1 MGATKT
7 TPEGEPILFEGRI
20 FKVVERTQVGRS
32 GKILKRQVVKH
43 PGAVGIVPILPDG
56 RVLLIEQ
63 YRVALQK
70 KIFEI
75 PAGTREVGEEP
86 LLTATRELV
95 EETGYSAGKIER
107 LTAIYTS
114 PGILQEELILYLATD
129 LTPGETA
136 LEDGEKIEPSPKT
149 WDEID
154 AMIDAEEIVDAKT
167 LVALLTARRR
177 LNVEK

>member
-1 MGATKT
+1 MSATNV
-7 TPEGEPILFEGRI
+7 TPDGEPILFEGRI

-43 PGAVGIVPILPDG
+43 PGAVAIVPILPDG

-70 KIFEI
+70 TIFEI

-86 LLTATRELV
+86 LLTATRELI
-95 EETGYSAGKIER
+95 EETGYSAGKVER
-107 LTAIYTS
+107 LTAIYSS

-129 LTPGETA
+129 LTPGESA
-136 LEDGEKIEPSPKT
+136 PEDGEKIELRPKT
-149 WDEID
+149 WEEID
-154 AMIDAEEIVDAKT
+154 AMIAAEEIVDAKT
-167 LVALLTARRR
+167 LVALLLARQA
-177 LNVEK
+177 LNVGC

>member
-1 MGATKT
+1 MSATNA

-70 KIFEI
+70 TIFEI
-75 PAGTREVGEEP
+75 PAGTR
-86 LLTATRELV
+86 
-95 EETGYSAGKIER
+95 
-107 LTAIYTS
+107 
-114 PGILQEELILYLATD
+114 D
-129 LTPGETA
+129 LTPGESA
-136 LEDGEKIEPSPKT
+136 PEDGEKIELRPKT

-167 LVALLTARRR
+167 LVALLTARRKLER
-177 LNVEK
+177 ER

>member
-1 MGATKT
+1 MDATNKT
-7 TPEGEPILFEGRI
+7 PDGEPILFEGRI

-32 GKILKRQVVKH
+32 GKMLKRQVVKH
-43 PGAVGIVPILPDG
+43 PGAVAIVPILPDG

-70 KIFEI
+70 TIFEV

-86 LLTATRELV
+86 LVTATRELI
-95 EETGYSAGKIER
+95 EETGYSAGKVER
-107 LTAIYTS
+107 LTAIYSS

-129 LTPGETA
+129 LTPGETV

-154 AMIDAEEIVDAKT
+154 AMIAAEEIVDAKT
-167 LVALLTARRR
+167 LVALLLARQK
-177 LNVEK
+177 LNVGR

>member
-1 MGATKT
+1 MDATNV
-7 TPEGEPILFEGRI
+7 TPDGEPILFQSRI
-20 FKVVERTQVGRS
+20 FGVVERTQVGRS

-43 PGAVGIVPILPDG
+43 PGAVAIVPILPDG

-70 KIFEI
+70 TIFEV

-86 LLTATRELV
+86 LATATRELI

-107 LTAIYTS
+107 LTAIYSS

-129 LTPGETA
+129 LTPGESA
-136 LEDGEKIEPSPKT
+136 LEDGEKIELRPKT

-154 AMIDAEEIVDAKT
+154 AMIAAEEIVDAKT
-167 LVALLTARRR
+167 LVALLLARQTLEGKR
-177 LNVEK
+177 

>member
-1 MGATKT
+1 MSATNV
-7 TPEGEPILFEGRI
+7 TPDGEPILFEGRI

-70 KIFEI
+70 TIFEI

-86 LLTATRELV
+86 LLTATRELI
-95 EETGYSAGKIER
+95 EETGYSAGKVER
-107 LTAIYTS
+107 LTAIYSS

-129 LTPGETA
+129 LTPGESA
-136 LEDGEKIEPSPKT
+136 PEDGEKIELRLKT
-149 WDEID
+149 WEEID
-154 AMIDAEEIVDAKT
+154 AMIAAEEIVDAKT
-167 LVALLTARRR
+167 LVALLLARQA
-177 LNVEK
+177 LNVGC

>member
-1 MGATKT
+1 MSD
-7 TPEGEPILFEGRI
+7 EPILFQSRI
-20 FKVVERTQVGRS
+20 FNVVERTQVGRS

-43 PGAVGIVPILPDG
+43 PGAVAIAPILPDG

-63 YRVALQK
+63 FRVALQR

-75 PAGTREVGEEP
+75 PAGTREVGEDP
-86 LLTATRELV
+86 LSTATRELK

-107 LTAIYTS
+107 MTAIYTS

-129 LTPGETA
+129 LKPGETA
-136 LEDGEKIEPSPKT
+136 LEDGEAIELRPKT

-154 AMIDAEEIVDAKT
+154 AMIDNGEIVDAKT
-167 LVALLTARRR
+167 LVGLFMARRA
-177 LNVEK
+177 LNAGR

>member
-1 MGATKT
+1 MSATNE
-7 TPEGEPILFEGRI
+7 TPDGEPILFQGRI
-20 FKVVERTQVGRS
+20 FNVVERTQVGRS

-43 PGAVGIVPILPDG
+43 PGAVGIAPILPDG

-70 KIFEI
+70 TIFEI

-86 LLTATRELV
+86 LLTATRELI

-107 LTAIYTS
+107 LTAIYSS

-129 LTPGETA
+129 LKPGESA
-136 LEDGEKIEPSPKT
+136 LEDGEKIELRPKT

-154 AMIDAEEIVDAKT
+154 AMIAAEEIVDAKT
-167 LVALLTARRR
+167 LVALLLARQK
-177 LNVEK
+177 LNVGR

>member
-1 MGATKT
+1 MSATNA
-7 TPEGEPILFEGRI
+7 TPDGEPILFEGRI

-43 PGAVGIVPILPDG
+43 PGAVAIVPILPDG
-56 RVLLIEQ
+56 RVLLTEQ

-70 KIFEI
+70 TIFEV

-86 LLTATRELV
+86 LLTATRELI

-107 LTAIYTS
+107 MTAIYSS

-136 LEDGEKIEPSPKT
+136 LEDGERIEPSPKT

-154 AMIDAEEIVDAKT
+154 AMIAAEEIVDAKT
-167 LVALLTARRR
+167 LVALLLARQK
-177 LNVEK
+177 LNVGS

>member
-1 MGATKT
+1 MSATNA

-43 PGAVGIVPILPDG
+43 PGAVAIVPILPDG

-70 KIFEI
+70 TIFEV

-86 LLTATRELV
+86 LLTATRELI
-95 EETGYSAGKIER
+95 EETGYSAGKVER
-107 LTAIYTS
+107 LTAIYSS

-154 AMIDAEEIVDAKT
+154 AMIAAEEIVDAKT
-167 LVALLTARRR
+167 LVALLLARQK
-177 LNVEK
+177 LNVGR

>member
-1 MGATKT
+1 MCATNA

-43 PGAVGIVPILPDG
+43 PGAVAIVPILPDG

-70 KIFEI
+70 TIFEV

-86 LLTATRELV
+86 LLTATRELI

-107 LTAIYTS
+107 LTAIYSS

-154 AMIDAEEIVDAKT
+154 AMIAAEEIVDAKT
-167 LVALLTARRR
+167 LVALLLARQK
-177 LNVEK
+177 LNVGC